1 MPSLYAYNDSMYIPA
16 TIPIPATYYNEVKGI
31 SLSTYNCILSGSSSP
46 SGPAPVLFINSNT
59 INQINEK

>member
-1 MPSLYAYNDSMYIPA
+1 MHIPA
-16 TIPIPATYYNEVKGI
+16 TIPMPATYNNEVKGI

>member
-1 MPSLYAYNDSMYIPA
+1 MHIPA
-16 TIPIPATYYNEVKGI
+16 TIPMAATYNNEVKGI

-46 SGPAPVLFINSNT
+46 SGPATVFLPMNSNT

>member
-1 MPSLYAYNDSMYIPA
+1 MPSLYAYNDIMHIPA
-16 TIPIPATYYNEVKGI
+16 TISMPATYYNEIKGI